1 MQYDKEL
8 VLDTLEQIRDALV
21 VVEKRCLYAKEAD
34 DFSDTEEGQEKLDS
48 ICMKLIA
55 VGESL
60 KNVDKLT
67 DRKLL
72 AQYSHIKWKEIK
84 GIRDILSH
92 HYFDLDAVVI
102 FDICNDEIIELLVT
116 INQMIEDINLSSPSV
131 TIGSRDAY

>member
-8 VLDTLEQIRDALV
+8 LLDTLEQIRDALV
-21 VVEKRCLYAKEAD
+21 TVEKRCSFAKHAD
-34 DFSDTEEGQEKLDS
+34 DFCDTEEGQEKLDS

-60 KNVDKLT
+60 KNIDKLT
-67 DRKLL
+67 DKKLL
-72 AQYSHIKWKEIK
+72 VQYPHIKWKEIK

-102 FDICNDEIIELLVT
+102 FDICNDEIVQLLITV
-116 INQMIEDINLSSPSV
+116 NQIIEDINKK
-131 TIGSRDAY
+131 